1 MRFLAQT
8 ISWVLM
14 PILMPIYA
22 LILVEFIPS
31 EPIDLAAGNSLYL
44 MPLQNK
50 IVLIVYYFMFSVVA
64 PGLLYLLLKNMK
76 VITTLEMEDKRERR
90 IPLVIMSISCF
101 FLFYL
106 LPIASSFWKKPAPPP
121 AL

>member
-22 LILVEFIPS
+22 LILVEFFPS
-31 EPIDLAAGNSLYL
+31 EPINLAAGDSLYL

-76 VITTLEMEDKRERR
+76 VITSLEMDDKRERR
-90 IPLVIMSISCF
+90 IPLVIMSISCL

-106 LPIASSFWKKPAPPP
+106 LS
-121 AL
+121 

>member
-31 EPIDLAAGNSLYL
+31 EPINLAAGDSLYL
-44 MPLQNK
+44 MP
-50 IVLIVYYFMFSVVA
+50 
-64 PGLLYLLLKNMK
+64 
-76 VITTLEMEDKRERR
+76 R
-90 IPLVIMSISCF
+90 
-101 FLFYL
+101 
-106 LPIASSFWKKPAPPP
+106 LPWP
-121 AL
+121 